1 MSSNASQSR
10 TLSRIL
16 DGPLSED
23 DRREARQLIKHGLQ
37 LNECDTSGSSPL
49 ICAVRSKHF
58 EFAMLL
64 LQHGAD
70 VDTQNSFGWTAL
82 QYLLPVIDEEHANLG
97 IDLAGEIVR
106 RGAQVDL
113 SRIFERPPRCS
124 ILARFIDLLLDMRP
138 EFVRSLR
145 VPNFPVPQFSY
156 RYIAHSMRGTLLHL
170 IVGRHV
176 LNGRSAAGP
185 QCDANSQCASLSLM
199 RRLISLGADV
209 DCPTKWSHELG
220 DEDEEYEE
228 DDEDEENT
236 PLPQTPLGIAVQH
249 HCFDVVQLLL
259 QARADPNVPICLSGH
274 ECGLAQTS
282 SAYTMLMHAAYSHN
296 ICIMKALIQASA
308 NVNACIEEGSTALTQ
323 ALQRQSAESVQAL
336 RLLIEASAD
345 CNVMLSSGRTA
356 LALAIKCQFNTL
368 SSMERSTSSSRSIS
382 LELLCRKFKD
392 ESAFMILVHS
402 GARVSQN
409 EVQLAADFLLPN
421 VARYLLRHGG
431 SFKDTL
437 AHSRGP
443 AFLGPFLYPTALLVA
458 SCKIPHST
466 SRKLPPFLPLPPTPP
481 PLRLR
486 ALCVGG
492 LSRCLLR
499 SLARPILSELQL
511 PRKQAARVLQHV
523 LRYCTGLAGVH
534 SFAAMKNAD
543 PVFVQLNQDFAIAC
557 GLAGFSWL
565 PEREEI
571 MLEEEQ
577 VSSRARK
584 CVCTLL

>member
-1 MSSNASQSR
+1 
-10 TLSRIL
+10 
-16 DGPLSED
+16 
-23 DRREARQLIKHGLQ
+23 
-37 LNECDTSGSSPL
+37 
-49 ICAVRSKHF
+49 
-58 EFAMLL
+58 
-64 LQHGAD
+64 
-70 VDTQNSFGWTAL
+70 
-82 QYLLPVIDEEHANLG
+82 
-97 IDLAGEIVR
+97 
-106 RGAQVDL
+106 
-113 SRIFERPPRCS
+113 
-124 ILARFIDLLLDMRP
+124 
-138 EFVRSLR
+138 
-145 VPNFPVPQFSY
+145 
-156 RYIAHSMRGTLLHL
+156 
-170 IVGRHV
+170 
-176 LNGRSAAGP
+176 
-185 QCDANSQCASLSLM
+185 M
-199 RRLISLGADV
+199 RRLISLGVDV
-209 DCPTKWSHELG
+209 DCPTKWSHKKNKLG
-220 DEDEEYEE
+220 NEDEEYEA
-228 DDEDEENT
+228 DDENT
-236 PLPQTPLGIAVQH
+236 LPQTPLGVAVQH

-308 NVNACIEEGSTALTQ
+308 NVNACIEDGSTALTK

-356 LALAIKCQFNTL
+356 LALAIECQLNTL

-431 SFKDTL
+431 SSEDTL

-458 SCKIPHST
+458 SCKITHST
-466 SRKLPPFLPLPPTPP
+466 SRKLPPFLPLPLTPP

-492 LSRCLLR
+492 LLRCLLR

-511 PRKQAARVLQHV
+511 PRKQAARVVQHV

-577 VSSRARK
+577 VASRARK